1 MKFLANENY
10 SQKTKMIVQTQT
22 SILTQLM
29 ATDCRHDRRQFM
41 DAVKD
46 ALIMVREAAL
56 IPTRQS
62 SVSNDRTTLKHQKRF

>member
-1 MKFLANENY
+1 MKFLANKNY